1 MWQDKTMRQDRM
13 RSQALPCEQAAENG
27 AIRARLGRGA
37 KSESGFNGSRVQ
49 QLRPGVGGVAMK
61 MGKWARLLLLAAPL
75 VAGCKDFWQAP
86 SSSSSTTTTTTLSSG
101 YFYVLDSATSQVI
114 AYDIVSGTLTEVA
127 SYALPSTPLAIAV
140 APNNEFLYVSTLNG
154 IYLYTISSGTLS
166 LYSSTPITTDPAT
179 SMQVDSTDTWL
190 VEASGS
196 SYLYAIPIVKSSGI
210 LNTSYSTCSV
220 PLTGGTVNQ
229 LAIAPDNEY
238 IFVAGGT
245 SGTAA
250 FAFTAGNTDPF
261 GSAAYKTVAV
271 ETSSAGAALSVA
283 VDPSN
288 RLLYIGETDAVSGSG
303 GLRAFT
309 IGSSGALTEITS
321 SPFASGGTG
330 PRAILPKS
338 TGDYVYVANWS
349 GSSTGNISGFDVAA
363 SGSSYSLTKL
373 STSVATGIEPMGLVE
388 DSSKQFVLAVS
399 EGGSPYLDAYFFD
412 TSTAGQLDTT
422 ITSSTF
428 ATMGIGTQH

>member
-1 MWQDKTMRQDRM
+1 
-13 RSQALPCEQAAENG
+13 
-27 AIRARLGRGA
+27 
-37 KSESGFNGSRVQ
+37 
-49 QLRPGVGGVAMK
+49 MK
-61 MGKWARLLLLAAPL
+61 MGKWARLLLAAAPL
-75 VAGCKDFWQAP
+75 VAGCGDFWQAP
-86 SSSSSTTTTTTLSSG
+86 GTSSSTTITPTTLSSG
-101 YFYVLDSATSQVI
+101 YFYVLDSATGQVI

-127 SYALPSTPLAIAV
+127 SYALPSAPLAIAV

-154 IYLYTISSGTLS
+154 IYLYTISSGALT
-166 LYSSTPITTDPAT
+166 LYSSTPITADPAT
-179 SMQVDSTDTWL
+179 AMQVDSTDAWL

-196 SYLYAIPIVKSSGI
+196 GYLYAIPISSTGA
-210 LNTSYSTCSV
+210 LNGSCSACHV

-229 LAIAPDNEY
+229 LAIAPDNDY

-261 GSAAYKTVAV
+261 GSAAYATIGV

-288 RLLYIGETDAVSGSG
+288 RLLYIGEADAVSNSGG

-309 IGSSGALTEITS
+309 IGSGGALTEITG
-321 SPFASGGTG
+321 SPLASGGTG
-330 PRAILPKS
+330 PRTILPKS

-349 GSSTGNISGFDVAA
+349 GTSTGNITGFEIAA
-363 SGSSYSLTKL
+363 NGSSYSLTKL
-373 STSVATGIEPMGLVE
+373 STSVATGIEPVGLVE
-388 DSSKQFVLAVS
+388 DSSDQFVLAVS

-412 TSTAGQLDTT
+412 TTTAGQLDTT

-428 ATMGIGTQH
+428 AASGIAAQH